1 MVREGADLV
10 DLGQKQRNPLGGG
23 LRGRVPGTRFSG
35 VDEDR
40 THNLL
45 DATEALFQLSY
56 HPSGRTR
63 QSIRLKWAPQGV
75 TGFRCCLM
83 GAQIF
88 DCAA

>member
-1 MVREGADLV
+1 MVREGADLA
-10 DLGQKQRNPLGGG
+10 QKQRNPRGGG

-56 HPSGRTR
+56 HPSGRAN
-63 QSIRLKWAPQGV
+63 QSIRLNRAPQGA
-75 TGFRCCLM
+75 TGFRRCPM
-83 GAQIF
+83 SEQIF

>member
-1 MVREGADLV
+1 MVREGADLA
-10 DLGQKQRNPLGGG
+10 QKQRNPRGGG

-56 HPSGRTR
+56 HPSGRTK
-63 QSIRLKWAPQGV
+63 QSIRLNRAPQGV
-75 TGFRCCLM
+75 TGFRCCRM
-83 GAQIF
+83 SAQIF

>member
-1 MVREGADLV
+1 MVREGADLA
-10 DLGQKQRNPLGGG
+10 QKRRNPRCGG

-56 HPSGRTR
+56 HPSGRTK

>member
-1 MVREGADLV
+1 MVREGADLA
-10 DLGQKQRNPLGGG
+10 QKRRNPRCGG

-56 HPSGRTR
+56 HPSGRTN
-63 QSIRLKWAPQGV
+63 QSIRLNGAPQGV